1 MSNLQTATLAIEAEI
16 VHANNGLAYYAAR
29 VQALEQA
36 LAELRNVKESSDVS
50 SPRAKLPKTL
60 SAATTAGTGVKGLKK
75 TAKKKTRPE
84 KESAELPS
92 TGGAYW
98 PNLLTDQ
105 GQHSSAILKSAID
118 QLGFTPTKTQ
128 IKKLTQRMTFALNAL
143 VKTKKIQDSGS
154 GRDRLFFKK

>member
-36 LAELRNVKESSDVS
+36 LAE
-50 SPRAKLPKTL
+50 
-60 SAATTAGTGVKGLKK
+60 
-75 TAKKKTRPE
+75 RPE